1 MAKDIAEIQSR
12 SKFSESASQ
21 LAHLLQCRLA
31 ELALSDGEDAYS
43 DHRSLTAA
51 LDRVRV
57 AYESISNRAL
67 LLEKMK
73 LPSGPGPDDMGE

>member
-31 ELALSDGEDAYS
+31 ELALADGADA
-43 DHRSLTAA
+43 AA

-73 LPSGPGPDDMGE
+73 LPSEPGPDDMGE

>member
-12 SKFSESASQ
+12 SKFSDSASQ

-31 ELALSDGEDAYS
+31 ELALSMSGADA
-43 DHRSLTAA
+43 AEI
-51 LDRVRV
+51 DRVRV

>member
-21 LAHLLQCRLA
+21 IAHLLQCRLA
-31 ELALSDGEDAYS
+31 ELALSDGADA
-43 DHRSLTAA
+43 AA